1 MEVHID
7 FKLGGNFSCKQG
19 TAELVPDRVQNV
31 VKLHNVSRLWHVRL
45 IEISSIATIGVLTL
59 VLRFY
64 FYAQVLRLVVK
75 KSPQEFK

>member
-31 VKLHNVSRLWHVRL
+31 VKLHNVSRL
-45 IEISSIATIGVLTL
+45 
-59 VLRFY
+59 
-64 FYAQVLRLVVK
+64 
-75 KSPQEFK
+75 